1 MKAGFFRNV
10 AWVTVTLAGGVAGLY
25 LFFRFAIP
33 VLMPFLL
40 ALLLAVL
47 TRPLVRKISARLGGH
62 EKLSAVM
69 VTLFFLCLL
78 GVLCYFFVLLLVTQ
92 AQNLLEMLLRDAA
105 DENGKLAAVIA
116 FFRGAAARLP
126 LFSHLSESSLFREL
140 IGDPETFWKG
150 LLQKLLTAWAEK
162 IPQKLTAWLTRLPAV
177 FVALL
182 VGLIACFFF
191 ALDYPR
197 VTAFL
202 RGVCPLRLRG
212 KLPEAKRRVGEI
224 FRRWLGAYF
233 FLFLLTFGE
242 LFFGLLLLRERYAF
256 LLAFL
261 IALMDILPVLG
272 VGTALLPWAIFRLFG
287 GNTWGGVGLILLYA
301 VITVVRQITEPH
313 LVGKSI
319 GLHPLI
325 TLFSFFAGM
334 KLFGFTGI
342 FLGPITA
349 LLIKAIFF
357 AEKPA
362 PTP

>member
-1 MKAGFFRNV
+1 MKAGFFRKA
-10 AWVTVTLAGGVAGLY
+10 AWVTVALAGGAAGLY
-25 LFFRFAIP
+25 LFFRFALP
-33 VLMPFLL
+33 VLTPFLF

-47 TRPLVRKISARLGGH
+47 TRPLVRKISARLGGR
-62 EKLSAVM
+62 EKLSAAG
-69 VTLFFLCLL
+69 VTLFFLCLF
-78 GVLCYFFVLLLVTQ
+78 GVLCYFFALLLVTQ

-105 DENGKLAAVIA
+105 DEHGKLAAVVA

-126 LFSHLSESSLFREL
+126 LFSRLADSPLFREL
-140 IGDPETFWKG
+140 IGDPETFLKG
-150 LLQKLLTAWAEK
+150 LLQKSLAAWAEK
-162 IPQKLTAWLTRLPAV
+162 IPPKLTAWLTRLPAV

-182 VGLIACFFF
+182 VGLIASFFF

-202 RGVCPLRLRG
+202 RGLCPPRLRE
-212 KLPEAKRRVGEI
+212 KLPEAKRRVGGI

-233 FLFLLTFGE
+233 LLFSMTFGE
-242 LFFGLLLLRERYAF
+242 LFLGLLLLRERY
-256 LLAFL
+256 AFL

-272 VGTALLPWAIFRLFG
+272 VGTALLPWAIFRLLG

-319 GLHPLI
+319 GLHPLV

-334 KLFGFTGI
+334 KLFGFAGI
-342 FLGPITA
+342 FLGPIAA

-357 AEKPA
+357 TENPA
-362 PTP
+362 PAP